1 MMNRRMIL
9 VRIGQMLILESVLM
23 LLPLVVS
30 LLYQEW
36 KSLISFAETIG
47 VTAVLGILTV
57 LLIKPMNKVIYARE
71 GFAIVASSWVFL
83 SLFGALPFFLSG
95 EIPNYIDAVF
105 ETVSGF
111 TTTGA
116 TILTDVEKMSH
127 GMLFWRSFTHW
138 IGGMGVLVLI
148 MAIVPTDSGRSI
160 HIMRAEMAG
169 PVIGKLVPKIKDT
182 AKILYIL
189 YFILTVIEFIL
200 LLIGGMPLF
209 DSAVHALGTAGT
221 GGFGIKADSIG
232 SYSPYIQWVVLIFM
246 YLFSLNFNL
255 YYLLILKKFG
265 AVFKNTELWVYT
277 AIVFVCTGLITWNI
291 FPIYGN
297 AHDSIRHS
305 LFQVLTITSTSGFST
320 VDFNTWPTLSKA
332 IIFLL
337 MFMGGCAGSTAGGL
351 KMARV
356 MILGKTIKKD
366 IEHLLHPRSVS
377 TVKFEGKTLDNTIIR
392 STCAY
397 FALYMFLIFC
407 TFFLISFEPF
417 DLETNFTAAV
427 SCVNNVGPGL
437 SKVGPMGSYADYS
450 DFSTIVLTASMLF
463 GRLEIY
469 PLLLA
474 LSPRSWFTSSN
485 RRKFKSSK
493 LKA

>member
-9 VRIGQMLILESVLM
+9 FRIGQMLILESVL
-23 LLPLVVS
+23 LLFPLIVS
-30 LLYQEW
+30 LLYGEW
-36 KSLISFAETIG
+36 GSLTAFAETIG
-47 VTAVLGILTV
+47 ITTVLGVLTI
-57 LLIKPMNKVIYARE
+57 LLIKPQNKVIYARE

-83 SLFGALPFFLSG
+83 SLFGALPFFISG

-116 TILTDVEKMSH
+116 TILTDVEKMSK

-148 MAIVPTDSGRSI
+148 MAIVPTDSGRSM

-182 AKILYIL
+182 AKILYIIYL
-189 YFILTVIEFIL
+189 VLTVFEFVL
-200 LLIGGMPLF
+200 LLVGGMPLY
-209 DSAVHALGTAGT
+209 DSAIHALGTAGT
-221 GGFGIKADSIG
+221 GGFGIKADSLG
-232 SYSPYIQWVVLIFM
+232 SYSPYVQWVVLVFM

-255 YYLLILKKFG
+255 YYLMILKKFG
-265 AVFKNTELWVYT
+265 TVFKNTELWVYT
-277 AIVFVCTGLITWNI
+277 SIVLVSTGLITWNI
-291 FPIYGN
+291 FPLYGN

-320 VDFNTWPTLSKA
+320 VDFNTWPAFSKA
-332 IIFLL
+332 VLFIL

-356 MILGKTIKKD
+356 MILGKTVIKD
-366 IEHLLHPRSVS
+366 IGHLLHPRSVS
-377 TVKFEGKTLDNTIIR
+377 SVKFEGKTIDNTTIR
-392 STCAY
+392 SVGAY
-397 FALYMFLIFC
+397 FALYMFLIFF
-407 TFFLISFEPF
+407 TFFLISIEPF
-417 DLETNFTAAV
+417 DLETNFSAAV

-450 DFSTIVLTASMLF
+450 DFSTIVLTFAMLF

-485 RRKFKSSK
+485 KRKAKNIK

>member
-23 LLPLVVS
+23 IFPLIVS
-30 LLYQEW
+30 LLYGEW
-36 KSLISFAETIG
+36 HSLTAFSITIG
-47 VTAVLGILTV
+47 ITAVLGFLTV
-57 LLIKPMNKVIYARE
+57 LLIKPHNKVIYARE
-71 GFAIVASSWVFL
+71 GFAIVASSWILL
-83 SLFGALPFFLSG
+83 SLFGALPFFFSR

-182 AKILYIL
+182 AKILYIIYL
-189 YFILTVIEFIL
+189 ILTVIEFIFL
-200 LLIGGMPLF
+200 LLGGMPVF

-221 GGFGIKADSIG
+221 GGFGIKADSMG
-232 SYSPYIQWVVLIFM
+232 SYSAYSQWVILIFM

-255 YYLLILKKFG
+255 FYLMIVRKFT
-265 AVFKNTELWVYT
+265 AVVKNTELWVYT
-277 AIVFVCTGLITWNI
+277 AIVMISSAIITWNI
-291 FPIYGN
+291 FPIYGSL
-297 AHDSIRHS
+297 HDSIRHS

-351 KMARV
+351 KMSRV
-356 MILGKTIKKD
+356 MLLAKTIKRD
-366 IEHLLHPRSVS
+366 IGHLLHPRSVS
-377 TVKFEGKTLDNTIIR
+377 SVKFEGKTVDNGTIQ
-392 STCAY
+392 SVSAY
-397 FALYMFLIFC
+397 FALYMFLIFF

-417 DLETNFTAAV
+417 DLETNLTAAI

-437 SKVGPMGSYADYS
+437 AMVGPMGGYADYS
-450 DFSTIVLTASMLF
+450 DFSTIVLTLAMLF

-474 LSPRSWFTSSN
+474 ISPRSWFTSSN
-485 RRKFKSSK
+485 KRKIKRASR
-493 LKA
+493 